1 MLGEPD
7 VLYTEALGSV
17 TRLSSI
23 ARQYKGL
30 RRWLAHISIRP
41 RIQSRDSAP
50 SSGLQPVFGPNAYSN
65 RVVGAP
71 SSRPAPLIVAGVLIG
86 VESLAAIVFGAVALS
101 QIGLSRAAVGG
112 AVALLVLA
120 YGLLL
125 VFVARGVLR
134 GRRWSRGPAATTQL
148 ILLPI
153 AWTFRASPTT
163 WVAVLIAVTAVAI
176 IVGLVHPRS
185 TEVFIGP
192 RLTEPPAAE

>member
-1 MLGEPD
+1 M
-7 VLYTEALGSV
+7 
-17 TRLSSI
+17 
-23 ARQYKGL
+23 
-30 RRWLAHISIRP
+30 
-41 RIQSRDSAP
+41 
-50 SSGLQPVFGPNAYSN
+50 
-65 RVVGAP
+65 
-71 SSRPAPLIVAGVLIG
+71 VAGVLIG

-163 WVAVLIAVTAVAI
+163 WVAVLIAATAVAI
-176 IVGLVHPRS
+176 IVGLLHPRS

-192 RLTEPPAAE
+192 QPSRPDADE